1 MRITS
6 RLTIGA
12 VVVVAMIGCRGVQ
25 GPKTPV
31 TTYWKKL
38 GIPQAMVGVRD
49 GFSNRKGNRPGLER
63 KAPQVRIVD
72 APKLIADLGLP
83 KSDLLGGAAD
93 VKIQED
99 LKDQKIE
106 AIKYLT
112 EVGCG
117 CYNDDGSIEAAM
129 LESLNDC
136 NEEVRLAA
144 AEGIKTA
151 AGVCCACSNGC
162 SPTCCTEKIQATL
175 MSMSRGE
182 KDGCFNEPSARV
194 RQAATSALAACPPL
208 DKTGGDGTVEPGAVE
223 PRTTSDPTPAEPSA
237 NNATLFQFGNYTW
250 LPEAI
255 KLNNP
260 VAKPTVKRTVT
271 KKKPQVAEKPLP
283 AVRPEAKKKTS
294 VLVVKYRPISSSKK

>member
-31 TTYWKKL
+31 TTYWQKL
-38 GIPQAMVGVRD
+38 GIPQAMLGVRD
-49 GFSNRKGNRPGLER
+49 GFSNR
-63 KAPQVRIVD
+63 VD
-72 APKLIADLGLP
+72 DPKLIADLGLP

-99 LKDQKIE
+99 LKDLKDQKIK
-106 AIKYLT
+106 AIKYLA

-129 LESLNDC
+129 LEALNDC

-151 AGVCCACSNGC
+151 AGVCCACSDGC
-162 SPTCCTEKIQATL
+162 SPTCCTEKIQAKL
-175 MSMSRGE
+175 MDMSSGE
-182 KDGCFNEPSARV
+182 KDGCFNEPSARL

-208 DKTGGDGTVEPGAVE
+208 DKTGGGGTVEPGAVE
-223 PRTTSDPTPAEPSA
+223 PGTTSDPTPAEPSA

-250 LPEAI
+250 LPEAR
-255 KLNNP
+255 KLNKP
-260 VAKPTVKRTVT
+260 VAKPTAKPTVKPTVT
-271 KKKPQVAEKPLP
+271 KKKPPVAEKPLP
-283 AVRPEAKKKTS
+283 VVRPEAKKKTS
-294 VLVVKYRPISSSKK
+294 VLVVKHRPISSSKK